1 MRNFLQIP
9 LIIFLALL
17 LGGCTTSTE
26 PPFFEDRI
34 VLKQKGDVG
43 AYAIPNISITP
54 RGTVLLFATVRMQSN
69 VDWGNE
75 QKVVLLRSLDD
86 GQSWLAPQIIA
97 AKPNWTVR
105 GLAVI
110 VDPQSGRIHYF
121 GYQSP
126 RSRPDGKPINEIFK
140 IEHPDSMKK
149 LGAGFFYIYSDD
161 EGASWSEAKH
171 IELDFWPFGTGIVL
185 RYGKHQGR
193 FVLPARTEL
202 KPRLDWQYMHNGV
215 LISDDRGRS
224 WRKGGLTQ
232 NQVGECCLVELSDGR
247 LYVNNR
253 NHGPDFV
260 WRSFAISHDGGQTFT
275 EFGVDSQLVEP
286 VCHASLLRLTEPD
299 EENVILFANPAVKA
313 RKTWDGA
320 SRRRM
325 TVCLSF
331 DDARSWTVKKL
342 IYPGPC
348 AYSSMAKGRNGL
360 VFLAYER
367 GDLGT
372 TNSRQDIAVARFNL
386 SWLKQPTPEPH
397 LARPLKSIFYNTLKV
412 NLKADAGL
420 DIYYQKNEKE
430 QTQLYQNALTLSKT
444 IHLKAWFQDV
454 QGHTS
459 VSIELYYRKSSF
471 CATNTAF
478 FTRQPLRGSRSA

>member
-17 LGGCTTSTE
+17 LGSCKTSTDH
-26 PPFFEDRI
+26 PFFEDRI
-34 VLKQKGDVG
+34 VLKQEADVG
-43 AYAIPNISITP
+43 AYAIPNIVVTP
-54 RGTVLLFATVRMQSN
+54 RGTVLLFATARMQSN

-75 QKVVLLRSLDD
+75 QKVVLVRSLDD

-97 AKPNWTVR
+97 ARPNWTVR

-171 IELDFWPFGTGIVL
+171 IELDYWPFGTGIVL

-247 LYVNNR
+247 LYVSNR
-253 NHGPDFV
+253 NHGADFGS
-260 WRSFAISHDGGQTFT
+260 RSFAISHDGGQTFT

-286 VCHASLLRLTEPD
+286 VCHASLLRLTEPH
-299 EENVILFANPAVKA
+299 EGNVILFANPAVKA
-313 RKTWDGA
+313 RKEWDGA

-325 TVCLSF
+325 TVRLSF
-331 DDARSWTVKKL
+331 DDARSWPVKKL

-367 GDLGT
+367 GDWGT
-372 TNSRQDIAVARFNL
+372 TNSRQDIAVARFNQ

-412 NLKADAGL
+412 HLKADAGL

-430 QTQLYQNALTLSKT
+430 QAQLYQNALTLSKT
-444 IHLKAWFQDV
+444 THLKA
-454 QGHTS
+454 
-459 VSIELYYRKSSF
+459 
-471 CATNTAF
+471 
-478 FTRQPLRGSRSA
+478 